1 MATLRPHDV
10 WHFMKLKTVQQSVL
24 IWYSAQEMFDL
35 VVDVALYPQF
45 LPWCDHAEVVQHLPD
60 GMIARIGMQLGGLKK
75 SFTTHNTH
83 QPGRQVALALVDGPF
98 KALNGTWDFTPMGEE
113 RACKVELQLSYRFD
127 SMFGGLVAPVFDR
140 IASTLVNAF
149 VERAH
154 QVYGE

>member
-35 VVDVALYPQF
+35 VVDVARYPQF